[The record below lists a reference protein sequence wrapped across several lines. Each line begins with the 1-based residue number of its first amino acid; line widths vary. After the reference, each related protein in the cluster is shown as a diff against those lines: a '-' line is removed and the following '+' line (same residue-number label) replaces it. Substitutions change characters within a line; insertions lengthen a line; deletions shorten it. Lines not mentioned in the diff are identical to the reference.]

1 MRCAWDSSGA
11 LLAGAHT
18 TYELA
23 QIPGPGTTRP
33 ALPSSAR
40 TAGRRARRATSAQ
53 RLRCAR
59 GPGDSVPGPGSRRA
73 GVRPRLGVC
82 LMSVPGTESAQA
94 AERAAAAAA
103 AAPGTADPQD
113 DPPVARAGEAAGS
126 RHPLLA
132 GHRAQRLVL
141 LGPAAVAGVAGRHSP
156 GSG

>member
-59 GPGDSVPGPGSRRA
+59 GPGDSVPGPGSCRA
-73 GVRPRLGVC
+73 VVRPRLGVC
-82 LMSVPGTESAQA
+82 LMSVPGTESDQA

-103 AAPGTADPQD
+103 AAPGPAGPQD
-113 DPPVARAGEAAGS
+113 DPTLPTRGGPRGAAPPS
-126 RHPLLA
+126 WA
-132 GHRAQRLVL
+132 
-141 LGPAAVAGVAGRHSP
+141 
-156 GSG
+156 